1 MADMDPLV
9 VAPSD
14 GVVRG
19 DDKQLPNRGT
29 ATGFTGVGSD
39 RYGADVSQGATNARG
54 SAHLAPDP
62 IDQVSPPGGGDYRS
76 GGDGTP
82 ADPGSGMA
90 GAADSDS
97 AGEDDPSTQQI
108 PPIAETEPAD
118 DED

>member
-1 MADMDPLV
+1 MDQDPMV

-19 DDKQLPNRGT
+19 DTKSMPNRGT
-29 ATGFTGVGSD
+29 SVGFTGVGNDS
-39 RYGADVSQGATNARG
+39 YGADVSQSATNARG
-54 SAHLAPDP
+54 SAHLSPDP
-62 IDQVSPPGGGDYRS
+62 MDECYPQGGGDYRS

-82 ADPGSGMA
+82 ASPGTGMG
-90 GAADSDS
+90 GAAKSDA

-108 PPIAETEPAD
+108 PAIAESEPAG